1 MLGSEHPKPYRSQL
15 WKYVDEIRQLRRRR
29 WTWREITEHL
39 RREHGVHV
47 TLWTVQKFARRVA
60 NGKRQPLWFGTSA
73 ESATQET
80 DVPEKTPTGAP
91 IKAKRGFPGYDP
103 AKGLNY
109 QPKD

>member
-1 MLGSEHPKPYRSQL
+1 MLGSEHPRPYRSQL
-15 WKYVDEIRQLRRRR
+15 WNYVDEIRQLRRRR
-29 WTWREITEHL
+29 WTWREITDHL

-60 NGKRQPLWFGTSA
+60 NGKRQPLWFGPSA
-73 ESATQET
+73 ESEAQEAKMPDST
-80 DVPEKTPTGAP
+80 TAGAP